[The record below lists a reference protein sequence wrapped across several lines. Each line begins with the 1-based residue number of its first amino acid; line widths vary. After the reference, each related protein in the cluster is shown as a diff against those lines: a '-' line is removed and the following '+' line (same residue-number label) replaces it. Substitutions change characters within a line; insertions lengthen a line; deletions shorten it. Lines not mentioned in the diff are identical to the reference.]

1 MRNMLYQAGLK
12 IHGKILK
19 DVYLLV
25 WKMFMTRQRV
35 AKYVVTRSGGKKIQL
50 KLTSLLKRN
59 AISETSVHKEEAR
72 KNTKLQKVIVMH

>member
-25 WKMFMTRQRV
+25 WEMFMTRQRV

-50 KLTSLLKRN
+50 QLTSLLKRN
-59 AISETSVHKEEAR
+59 AISETSVNKEEAR